1 MQNLA
6 KGHWSYLRC
15 DLDQR
20 NLVAYRQIASVQIK
34 EPLAQMPNSQTL
46 TILDYFSENY
56 KDIEN
61 HSNGSD
67 FKSFN
72 SRVLLAIYS
81 EITFPGLPIEVDEM
95 ETHIFTSK
103 LSEAWFAYETLLPI
117 IAILGFESDK
127 PEKIKPYGSAN
138 TVQEAIALHRNFS
151 SPGIPL
157 GKATI
162 FDDTRITDAY
172 LEILMEGS
180 IDDFCQSIRSI
191 TSTTDSRDKTQ
202 AYMLHLEKHSLGL
215 QKDLLLLSYNAIT
228 NSGSTTAPYHV
239 MSIAY
244 AVRNQYVH
252 AGETFSSGIGDLS
265 IKSTLLAA
273 CFTFVSQ
280 YALIIATQ
288 LIIHSVENQA

>member
-1 MQNLA
+1 
-6 KGHWSYLRC
+6 
-15 DLDQR
+15 
-20 NLVAYRQIASVQIK
+20 
-34 EPLAQMPNSQTL
+34 MPNSQTL
-46 TILDYFSENY
+46 TILDYFSDHY
-56 KDIEN
+56 KNVES

-72 SRVLLAIYS
+72 SRILLAIYS
-81 EITFPGLPIEVDEM
+81 ETTFPGLSIEVDEM
-95 ETHIFTSK
+95 EAHAFTSK

-117 IAILGFESDK
+117 IAALGFESNK
-127 PEKIKPYGSAN
+127 PEKIKPSGSAS
-138 TVQEAIALHRNFS
+138 TIQEAIVLHRNFA
-151 SPGIPL
+151 SPGIPF
-157 GKATI
+157 GKASI
-162 FDDTRITDAY
+162 FDDTRITDAF

-180 IDDFCQSIRSI
+180 INDFCESIRSI

-202 AYMLHLEKHSLGL
+202 AYLLHLEEHSLGL

-228 NSGSTTAPYHV
+228 NSVHTTTPYHV

-252 AGETFSSGIGDLS
+252 AGETFSSGIEDLN

-273 CFTFVSQ
+273 CLTFVSQ

-288 LIIHSVENQA
+288 LIIHSVEGQA

>member
-1 MQNLA
+1 
-6 KGHWSYLRC
+6 
-15 DLDQR
+15 
-20 NLVAYRQIASVQIK
+20 
-34 EPLAQMPNSQTL
+34 MPTSQTL
-46 TILDYFSENY
+46 NILDYFSENY
-56 KDIEN
+56 KNIEN
-61 HSNGSD
+61 LTNIRE
-67 FKSFN
+67 FKIFN

-81 EITFPGLPIEVDEM
+81 EITFPGLPFEIAEM
-95 ETHIFTSK
+95 ETHIFTTK
-103 LSEAWFAYETLLPI
+103 LSEAWFAYETLLPA
-117 IAILGFESDK
+117 IAALGFESDK

-138 TVQEAIALHRNFS
+138 TIQEAIALHRNFA
-151 SPGIPL
+151 SPGVPI

-162 FDDTRITDAY
+162 FDDTRITDVY
-172 LEILMEGS
+172 LEILMEGA

-202 AYMLHLEKHSLGL
+202 AYILHLEKHSLGL
-215 QKDLLLLSYNAIT
+215 QRELLLLSYNAIT
-228 NSGSTTAPYHV
+228 NSDSTTAPHHV

-252 AGETFSSGIGDLS
+252 AGETFNSGIEDLG
-265 IKSTLLAA
+265 IKSTLLSA